1 MNRSLIAL
9 TSLLVLL
16 TSFQAFSFQTVDQLL
31 ADPDI
36 TWVGVVYVD
45 YHPNVTIIDP
55 EDEEIKKRH
64 ETIGYNAI
72 DILKIKRQVSNDQLG
87 FIPTLLSE
95 KILQLN
101 SKTLN
106 IYKDADLKEKLS
118 KKAYQEI
125 IQQEVTEMNITFDPE
140 TFEQIIA
147 VVKVKLNVRH
157 IEQFRIKQILSYNAK
172 TNQLNISPIAI
183 APLQSINPPK
193 SFQEKALFW
202 MPIKE
207 VSQIIDLDNS
217 SINWA
222 KRFHKDISSDSIHII
237 KGTENLSTIFIAMIV
252 KYRANPS
259 TAEVY
264 QIEGDNKQLE
274 ALKPEVI
281 EKLGIKKDI
290 VVTFDPKT
298 FEEIITVV
306 NNDFTAKDLKKIRIT
321 QDWVWDDKTQV
332 MQVRVV
338 GFSPM
343 TYISDDYGNYTLDPF
358 CYIKARK

>member
-1 MNRSLIAL
+1 
-9 TSLLVLL
+9 
-16 TSFQAFSFQTVDQLL
+16 
-31 ADPDI
+31 
-36 TWVGVVYVD
+36 
-45 YHPNVTIIDP
+45 
-55 EDEEIKKRH
+55 
-64 ETIGYNAI
+64 
-72 DILKIKRQVSNDQLG
+72 
-87 FIPTLLSE
+87 
-95 KILQLN
+95 
-101 SKTLN
+101 
-106 IYKDADLKEKLS
+106 
-118 KKAYQEI
+118 
-125 IQQEVTEMNITFDPE
+125 
-140 TFEQIIA
+140 
-147 VVKVKLNVRH
+147 
-157 IEQFRIKQILSYNAK
+157 
-172 TNQLNISPIAI
+172 
-183 APLQSINPPK
+183 
-193 SFQEKALFW
+193 
-202 MPIKE
+202 
-207 VSQIIDLDNS
+207 
-217 SINWA
+217 
-222 KRFHKDISSDSIHII
+222 
-237 KGTENLSTIFIAMIV
+237 MIV